1 MLLLCDK
8 IGMHMVCIDMENSI
22 ARMLHLVQNS
32 MSCNH
37 AATILN
43 AYNIFNHTYIRYV
56 PAALYVL
63 SPSARG
69 SMHLN

>member
-1 MLLLCDK
+1 
-8 IGMHMVCIDMENSI
+8 MVCIDMENSI
-22 ARMLHLVQNS
+22 ARMLYLVQNS

-43 AYNIFNHTYIRYV
+43 TYIFNHTYIRYV

-63 SPSARG
+63 SQSARG